1 MKLLI
6 ATLTLGT
13 LALSGCASGTSAA
26 PVAPAPDVAIAG
38 NLPAQDL
45 SLGECG
51 LFLWT
56 QGDPRRFIY
65 FSKAGAST
73 AETMLAETQQRLAMV
88 RQGGTLFGQFMTEM
102 DYISPES
109 ESVSLRISPGETV
122 EGGQKISSGRI
133 IILNSG
139 GWETVIPV
147 SGLRACQ
154 PDAE

>member
-13 LALSGCASGTSAA
+13 LALAGCASGTGTA
-26 PVAPAPDVAIAG
+26 PVAPAPDVTIAG

-45 SLGECG
+45 SPGECG

-56 QGDPRRFIY
+56 QGDPRRFIC

-73 AETMLAETQQRLAMV
+73 AETMLAETQQTLAMV

>member
-1 MKLLI
+1 MKRLI
-6 ATLTLGT
+6 AMLTVGT
-13 LALSGCASGTSAA
+13 LALAGCASGAGKA
-26 PVAPAPDVAIAG
+26 PVPPAPDVPIAG

-45 SLGECG
+45 EPGECG

-65 FSKAGAST
+65 FSRAGAST
-73 AETMLAETQQRLAMV
+73 AETMLAEAQQTLAMV
-88 RQGGTLFGQFMTEM
+88 RQGGSLFGQFMTEM
-102 DYISPES
+102 DYIGPES
-109 ESVSLRISPGETV
+109 ESVFLKITPGETV

-133 IILNSG
+133 TLLNSG

-154 PDAE
+154 PDTE